1 MAKANASRGKTKKVI
16 NKETAKKV
24 EEPKKQVVSYL
35 VPIYFQREPIEKDIR
50 VADLFYHVTSNTFEL
65 HSHAPQH
72 EAHLEMVIEGDIGIE
87 EKSGSIKMISKAETP
102 KEAKVIFETL
112 QSTVGSTS
120 KRKLPE
126 SLSEAVNKSSS
137 VILHSQRNKK
147 PKKKDD
153 MFSDRMRLLAGI
165 KK

>member
-1 MAKANASRGKTKKVI
+1 MAKANASRWKTKKVI

-35 VPIYFQREPIEKDIR
+35 VPIYFQREPIEKDIH

-102 KEAKVIFETL
+102 
-112 QSTVGSTS
+112 QSWILG
-120 KRKLPE
+120 L
-126 SLSEAVNKSSS
+126 NKS
-137 VILHSQRNKK
+137 RE
-147 PKKKDD
+147 
-153 MFSDRMRLLAGI
+153 FSGNPFIASETQEI
-165 KK
+165 YET